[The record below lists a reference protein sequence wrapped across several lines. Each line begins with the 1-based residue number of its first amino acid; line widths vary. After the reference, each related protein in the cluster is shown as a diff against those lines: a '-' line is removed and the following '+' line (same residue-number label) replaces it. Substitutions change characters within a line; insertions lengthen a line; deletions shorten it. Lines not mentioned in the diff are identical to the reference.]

1 MEWRGGYKKAAKFF
15 NSRTVEKSIVCSS
28 TRRKCRDLDCI
39 VFDLE
44 GNPKAILE
52 YRRYSFKGTSRPKDW
67 FREWNGG
74 SYTIA
79 RQIFKVAELL
89 KIPLFV
95 VLREEIAGTL
105 IGICKPEREGGYKDL
120 VFVSEEE
127 YQDWLRWLVEQ

>member
-1 MEWRGGYKKAAKFF
+1 MKTFPNRRIKDF
-15 NSRTVEKSIVCSS
+15 NRIQSLETKVSTIRTL
-28 TRRKCRDLDCI
+28 DLDCI
-39 VFDLE
+39 IFDLE

-89 KIPLFV
+89 KVPLFV
-95 VLREEIAGTL
+95 VLREEIPGTL
-105 IGICKPEREGGYKDL
+105 IGICKPVREGGYKDL